1 MIIRLIMAASLA
13 VTLITS
19 TAVGETFTD
28 EERYARFMLFAECK
42 PMQLVVAGISKDA
55 AKIDLTKESIQ
66 AAAES
71 RLRSARLYST
81 EADQYLFIN
90 TNVYLGAFTVRVQYH
105 KRLFDPLSGEQTA
118 AVSWES
124 AGIGQHAGDSV
135 YILSSVS
142 RHLDKFLVE
151 FLRVNEEACGKR

>member
-1 MIIRLIMAASLA
+1 MMISRLILTAACCALWPSLA

-28 EERYARFMLFAECK
+28 EELYARFMLFAECK
-42 PMQLVVAGISKDA
+42 PMQLVVADISKDA

-90 TNVYLGAFTVRVQYH
+90 TNVYGSGLVGERCHRPARREFGVEGAPPIPSERPEPDVRAGFVVE
-105 KRLFDPLSGEQTA
+105 LVAVVASAPLTGPDPYPA
-118 AVSWES
+118 
-124 AGIGQHAGDSV
+124 
-135 YILSSVS
+135 
-142 RHLDKFLVE
+142 
-151 FLRVNEEACGKR
+151 